1 MNPRRLLILILL
13 PLLMQACDDNGGTY
27 TQVKGIEGLL
37 FQAIL
42 AYRED
47 NGLPLDQYPFV
58 HQYIM
63 VAEAQV
69 YSSRMASGLV
79 ELGTQDLAGH
89 WETIHEKLG
98 GYNDQSL
105 VLSTTSLDEDE
116 ILGELLL
123 QPEADSVLLEDVT
136 QCGVGI
142 ETDGNGNNYVT
153 VLLMKID

>member
-1 MNPRRLLILILL
+1 MNPRKLIIITLL
-13 PLLMQACDDNGGTY
+13 PLLMQTCDDNGGTY
-27 TQVKGIEGLL
+27 TQVKSIEDLL
-37 FQAIL
+37 FRAIL

-47 NGLPLDQYPFV
+47 NGLPLDQNPFV

-79 ELGTQDLAGH
+79 DLGTQDLAGH

-105 VLSTTSLDEDE
+105 VHSTTYLDEDE

-123 QPEADSVLLEDVT
+123 QPGADSVLLEEVT